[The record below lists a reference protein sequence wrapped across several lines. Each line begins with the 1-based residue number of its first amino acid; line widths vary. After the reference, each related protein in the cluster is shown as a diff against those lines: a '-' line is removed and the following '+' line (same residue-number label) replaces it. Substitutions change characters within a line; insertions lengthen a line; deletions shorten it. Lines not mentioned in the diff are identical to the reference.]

1 MPVSRIWTT
10 LAIAAVAWAATAVA
24 AQQARA
30 SAPHT
35 VLPGETLWSIAASYN
50 FTTRTVAAFNGVSE
64 DASVYAGE
72 TIQIPTESEGAAALA
87 SAGITA
93 GSSSSSSGATA
104 PHLVTPGE
112 SLWSIAAANGLSVE
126 TLAATNGLS
135 SDSLLLIGQTIQV
148 PASSG
153 SGSAAETGAGPPPP
167 EPPYWVS
174 SIYCPCGEVY
184 LASNAAA
191 NWEAMR
197 QESLSVYGIDL
208 YPDGTLSGVP
218 LLRASSSTST
228 TSTSRGRAAS
238 PRSRAP
244 PCTSTG
250 PRSTSP
256 SPPCAPS
263 STRSAPTTAGPRSR
277 PPTSGGTSTTS
288 ARRGLRAPQPTPA
301 GTSSSRTSTRG
312 KSRSTSLASRL
323 PAPKCWVDSAPQAT
337 P

>member
-1 MPVSRIWTT
+1 VPVSRIRTT
-10 LAIAAVAWAATAVA
+10 LVIAAVAWAATAVA
-24 AQQARA
+24 VQQARA

-64 DASVYAGE
+64 DAVVYAGE
-72 TIQIPTESEGAAALA
+72 TIQIPTETEGAAALA
-87 SAGITA
+87 SAGITS

-104 PHLVTPGE
+104 SHLVTPGE

-148 PASSG
+148 PGSSG
-153 SGSAAETGAGPPPP
+153 SGSTAGAGPPPP

-174 SIYCPCGEVY
+174 PIYCPCGEVY

-208 YPDGTLSGVP
+208 YPEGTLSGYRSYAQQLYLYNLYLSGQGSLAAVP
-218 LLRASSSTST
+218 
-228 TSTSRGRAAS
+228 
-238 PRSRAP
+238 
-244 PCTSTG
+244 
-250 PRSTSP
+250 
-256 SPPCAPS
+256 
-263 STRSAPTTAGPRSR
+263 
-277 PPTSGGTSTTS
+277 GTSEHEYGTALDLAEPAMRTVVDQIG
-288 ARRGLRAPQPTPA
+288 ANYGWAKIEAPDEWWHINYVGP
-301 GTSSSRTSTRG
+301 
-312 KSRSTSLASRL
+312 
-323 PAPKCWVDSAPQAT
+323 
-337 P
+337 